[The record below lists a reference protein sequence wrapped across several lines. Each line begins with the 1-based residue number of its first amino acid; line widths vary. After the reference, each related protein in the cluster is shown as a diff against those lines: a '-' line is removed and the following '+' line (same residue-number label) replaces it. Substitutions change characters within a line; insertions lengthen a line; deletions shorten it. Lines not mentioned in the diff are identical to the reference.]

1 MPTKKRS
8 TPASAPAADEA
19 SAAGAI
25 PPEADGGDADGP
37 GAAAPGQRSV
47 SAEEIAQDIAT
58 AIVEKRLPPGTRL
71 REEALGK
78 VYGVSRTKIRA
89 ALLTL
94 SRDKLI
100 QIVPD
105 KGALVSK
112 PSVQEAREVFAVRR
126 VLEAEVVR
134 LFVAQA
140 RPRDFERLQQHIHIE
155 RTTLEPRTSVGSA
168 REKLL
173 GDFHVEM
180 AECTGNVTLT
190 ELVREMVAR
199 SSLIAMLY
207 PSTNDPHC
215 SSDEHEELLRV
226 CRRGDTA
233 AAVACMNEH
242 LQRVE
247 ASLRLDGGVPERQL
261 DLVKALL
268 S

>member
-8 TPASAPAADEA
+8 IPASAALPQEATAADAAPAGAEAGDDGAA
-19 SAAGAI
+19 SA
-25 PPEADGGDADGP
+25 
-37 GAAAPGQRSV
+37 QRSV

-140 RPRDFERLQQHIHIE
+140 RLRDFELLEQHIHIE
-155 RTTLEPRTSVGSA
+155 RTTLEPRTSLGSA

-173 GDFHVEM
+173 GDFHVAM

-215 SSDEHEELLRV
+215 SSDEHEQLLRV

-247 ASLRLDGGVPERQL
+247 ANLRLDGGVPERQL